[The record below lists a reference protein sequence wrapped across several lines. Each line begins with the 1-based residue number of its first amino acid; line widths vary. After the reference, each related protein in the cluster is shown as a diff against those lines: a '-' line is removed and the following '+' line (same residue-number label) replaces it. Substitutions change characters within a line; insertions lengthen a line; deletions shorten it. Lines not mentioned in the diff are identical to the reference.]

1 MIWLLKAMR
10 EIFRYPLLMVPY
22 FILYE
27 IRYILILSSDINVV
41 ALMQS
46 KDLSKVSFIF
56 FFGLIFLV
64 VIFGIQQG
72 IIWMTLGLL
81 GKRKASLIS
90 YITKTI
96 FSFLALV
103 LPLFVLL
110 LVLAPFLDKIYFLP
124 LKIFLMS
131 VTLISG
137 LILFF
142 LVQILPV
149 LSSQFTLKETF
160 SKAVRMVFF
169 KSTSLLMYVSSLVL
183 VLMVST
189 WMATVLSQSIPLLG
203 PSILQPCL
211 EAFFVTSITVSAV
224 FFFLDHHQNQDLKKL
239 SDKQ

>member
-1 MIWLLKAMR
+1 
-10 EIFRYPLLMVPY
+10 
-22 FILYE
+22 
-27 IRYILILSSDINVV
+27 
-41 ALMQS
+41 MQS

-149 LSSQFTLKETF
+149 LSSQFTLKETL
-160 SKAVRMVFF
+160 SKAMRMVFF